1 MKATLLALVVPLP
14 LLLFGPQEP
23 AAPPPPPEK
32 LFAVLFRTGPAWD
45 KAKPPNEQAF
55 FKEHSANLA
64 ELRKAGRIVTGGRY
78 ADVGLVVV
86 KAASLEAAK
95 ALLAGDPTI
104 GAGVFEAQ
112 VHPWATLFEG
122 CVSR

>member
-1 MKATLLALVVPLP
+1 MKAALFALVIP
-14 LLLFGPQEP
+14 LLLSADPDPGP
-23 AAPPPPPEK
+23 APPADK
-32 LFAVLFRTGPAWD
+32 LFAILFRTGPAWD
-45 KAKPPNEQAF
+45 KAKPPAEQAF

-64 ELRKAGRIVTGGRY
+64 ELRKAGHVVTGGRY

-86 KAASLEAAK
+86 RAASLDAAK
-95 ALLAGDPTI
+95 AYLAGDPTL

-112 VHPWATLFEG
+112 VHPWSTLFEG